1 MASFGVPD
9 RSHAVSL
16 SIGGR
21 PRRQAFTSAQRQN
34 IAICRNWTCAACG
47 RRDLHTTTGWDVDH
61 IIEIADG
68 GAAGVENL
76 QLLCCTCHADKT
88 RLNMMV
94 RAGIRRCG
102 SAQTSARTSDRNER
116 DDDEVRSAPKSVLVE
131 IAAIHGEMDDEN
143 ERHLRRMRK
152 LNERLGVL
160 CGAIPTSSAPICL
173 KLAYAELFAH
183 ADPKIYQLVYE
194 NIWIIDED
202 GRRKLLHMFLE
213 KRKSAADA
221 ESADWKSWGGI
232 QKMSPE
238 QGPFSRLPVP
248 VTPISCIRHAGV
260 DFPPGN
266 TWTLV

>member
-1 MASFGVPD
+1 M
-9 RSHAVSL
+9 
-16 SIGGR
+16 
-21 PRRQAFTSAQRQN
+21 
-34 IAICRNWTCAACG
+34 
-47 RRDLHTTTGWDVDH
+47 
-61 IIEIADG
+61 
-68 GAAGVENL
+68 ENL